1 MSTKNP
7 FTLSF
12 GRKPIEYINR
22 YNEEDK
28 IYDVFINEPITDQIY
43 ILTGIRGSGKT
54 VAMTNICEKIEKL
67 DDWIIIKISPVD
79 DILDAFF
86 KNLIY
91 NKKINKICL
100 DAKVDFSLFGFNLSL
115 DNKMPEKNLIQA
127 IDDILKTLQKKNIK
141 VLVAID
147 EVTNTPQMIKFI
159 SAFQLYITNNRPI
172 FFLGTA
178 LLEELKSLQNVKNLT
193 FLYRAPKIILTPLNL
208 RSIANT
214 YKRVFNC
221 DEEKSTQMAF
231 LTKGY
236 PLAFQILGY
245 VIWESGDIKISNKIL
260 EEFDQRIADVAYT
273 KIWSDLSKNDKK
285 VIIAIEKSKSK
296 NVIDIRKLTDMD
308 INNFNQY
315 RRRLKQKG
323 LIDVSEYGSI
333 EFSLPR
339 FKEFVSFLYY
349 DVN

>member
-115 DNKMPEKNLIQA
+115 
-127 IDDILKTLQKKNIK
+127 
-141 VLVAID
+141 
-147 EVTNTPQMIKFI
+147 
-159 SAFQLYITNNRPI
+159 
-172 FFLGTA
+172 
-178 LLEELKSLQNVKNLT
+178 
-193 FLYRAPKIILTPLNL
+193 
-208 RSIANT
+208 
-214 YKRVFNC
+214 
-221 DEEKSTQMAF
+221 
-231 LTKGY
+231 
-236 PLAFQILGY
+236 
-245 VIWESGDIKISNKIL
+245 
-260 EEFDQRIADVAYT
+260 
-273 KIWSDLSKNDKK
+273 
-285 VIIAIEKSKSK
+285 
-296 NVIDIRKLTDMD
+296 
-308 INNFNQY
+308 
-315 RRRLKQKG
+315 
-323 LIDVSEYGSI
+323 
-333 EFSLPR
+333 
-339 FKEFVSFLYY
+339 
-349 DVN
+349 

>member
-1 MSTKNP
+1 
-7 FTLSF
+7 
-12 GRKPIEYINR
+12 
-22 YNEEDK
+22 
-28 IYDVFINEPITDQIY
+28 
-43 ILTGIRGSGKT
+43 
-54 VAMTNICEKIEKL
+54 
-67 DDWIIIKISPVD
+67 
-79 DILDAFF
+79 
-86 KNLIY
+86 
-91 NKKINKICL
+91 
-100 DAKVDFSLFGFNLSL
+100 
-115 DNKMPEKNLIQA
+115 
-127 IDDILKTLQKKNIK
+127 
-141 VLVAID
+141 
-147 EVTNTPQMIKFI
+147 
-159 SAFQLYITNNRPI
+159 
-172 FFLGTA
+172 
-178 LLEELKSLQNVKNLT
+178 
-193 FLYRAPKIILTPLNL
+193 
-208 RSIANT
+208 
-214 YKRVFNC
+214 
-221 DEEKSTQMAF
+221 MAF

-273 KIWSDLSKNDKK
+273 KIWSELSKNDKK